1 MDRGARFVETM
12 WCVGL
17 SLERATDVTTLS
29 SESEKVERQL
39 RELTVASRTRYAPRQ
54 HRDELRCELASCAAR
69 RDDAQ
74 ADVDRLRRQE
84 ATLRCVVE
92 AAKTYVCS
100 VQPPCQTV
108 GDVVLDTLASMSSLS
123 PTLSCRVYV
132 TCNCSG
138 LRTHISAVEFFS

>member
-1 MDRGARFVETM
+1 M

-54 HRDELRCELASCAAR
+54 HRDELRCELASCVAR

-92 AAKTYVCS
+92 AAKTYVS
-100 VQPPCQTV
+100 VQPPRQTV

-132 TCNCSG
+132 TCNC
-138 LRTHISAVEFFS
+138 T